1 MNQEDNNKKRPAEEA
16 ASNPRGSTMD
26 GLVAVAAAA
35 AAMNNGGEKEK
46 KPQKKRKSNNDNTG
60 TGTGQQNVSA
70 ARARRLE
77 QNRKAAI
84 ESRRRKKVMVAE
96 LQRSVT
102 FYTKANENLKK
113 ANEELEKSLMI
124 AKQKLLGQKDDND
137 QSVAASGG
145 LKTPEEERSV
155 EGKSSPEEAPKI
167 EQQTV
172 PITVDAPVSTAQQIA
187 SFQPP
192 VNVSVADQANLTAM
206 QAVYENMGYPTATA
220 RSVAGL
226 FSQVGATGLNDMPP
240 PPTDDSESAGDE
252 YIKSLEKFAMERTA
266 EANAATLAAN
276 TAIRIANWHK
286 MMKMNA
292 SPVMCTSSDD
302 KTTPPPESSS
312 SVNKKKD

>member
-1 MNQEDNNKKRPAEEA
+1 
-16 ASNPRGSTMD
+16 MD

-46 KPQKKRKSNNDNTG
+46 PQKKRKPNNTN
-60 TGTGQQNVSA
+60 TGQQNVSA

-84 ESRRRKKVMVAE
+84 ESRRRKKIMVAE

-113 ANEELEKSLMI
+113 ANEELEKSLVL
-124 AKQKLLGQKDDND
+124 AKQKLLSQKDDD
-137 QSVAASGG
+137 DKSVAASGG

-155 EGKSSPEEAPKI
+155 EGKSSLEAPKI

-192 VNVSVADQANLTAM
+192 VNASLADQAHLTAM
-206 QAVYENMGYPTATA
+206 QAVYENMGYPTAAA
-220 RSVAGL
+220 RSVASL
-226 FSQVGATGLNDMPP
+226 FSQTGAGLNDMPP
-240 PPTDDSESAGDE
+240 PPTDADAEGAGDE
-252 YIKSLEKFAMERTA
+252 YIKSLETFAMERTA
-266 EANAATLAAN
+266 AANAATLAAN
-276 TAIRIANWHK
+276 TALRIANWHK

-292 SPVMCTSSDD
+292 SPVMCTSSEN

-312 SVNKKKD
+312 SVNKKD

>member
-1 MNQEDNNKKRPAEEA
+1 
-16 ASNPRGSTMD
+16 MD

-46 KPQKKRKSNNDNTG
+46 PQKKRKNNNSN
-60 TGTGQQNVSA
+60 TGQQNVSA

-113 ANEELEKSLMI
+113 ANEELEKSLML
-124 AKQKLLGQKDDND
+124 AKQKLLSQKDDD
-137 QSVAASGG
+137 DDDKSVAASGG

-155 EGKSSPEEAPKI
+155 EGKSSPEAPKI

-192 VNVSVADQANLTAM
+192 FLADQAHLTAM
-206 QAVYENMGYPTATA
+206 QAVYENMGYPTAAA
-220 RSVAGL
+220 RSAASL
-226 FSQVGATGLNDMPP
+226 FSQFGAGLNDTNPPVPP
-240 PPTDDSESAGDE
+240 PPTDADAEDAGDE
-252 YIKSLEKFAMERTA
+252 YIKSLETFAMERTA
-266 EANAATLAAN
+266 AANAATLAAN
-276 TAIRIANWHK
+276 TALRIANWHK

-292 SPVMCTSSDD
+292 SPVMCTSSEN

-312 SVNKKKD
+312 SVTKKD